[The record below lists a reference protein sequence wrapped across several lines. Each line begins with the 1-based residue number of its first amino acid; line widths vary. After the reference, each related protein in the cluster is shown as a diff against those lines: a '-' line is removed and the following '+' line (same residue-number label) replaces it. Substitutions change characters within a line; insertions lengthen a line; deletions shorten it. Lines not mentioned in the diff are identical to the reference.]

1 MNKKKTY
8 LDFGV
13 AMDELRKKAGV
24 SFDTMSFKIGIAQSY
39 LWGLANRRKANM
51 PKEELIEKIA
61 DYFQL
66 SPSYFYEWR
75 LRKFLDYIDNNREYL
90 DHCLRQAKRVD
101 RKPSAKPE
109 ETIEEFEES
118 EEAEEPEEKKIK
130 KSASK

>member
-1 MNKKKTY
+1 MNKSKTY

-39 LWGLANRRKANM
+39 LWGLANRRRANM

-61 DYFQL
+61 DYFSL

-75 LRKFLDYIDNNREYL
+75 LRKLLDFINENREFL
-90 DHCLRQAKRVD
+90 DHCLRQAKRLH
-101 RKPSAKPE
+101 RKVSDKPE
-109 ETIEEFEES
+109 ENLEEFEEL
-118 EEAEEPEEKKIK
+118 EEPEEEVQKKRGRI
-130 KSASK
+130 

>member
-1 MNKKKTY
+1 MNKSKTY

-39 LWGLANRRKANM
+39 LWGLANRRRANM

-61 DYFQL
+61 DYFHL

-75 LRKFLDYIDNNREYL
+75 LRKFLDFINENREFL
-90 DHCLRQAKRVD
+90 DHCLKQAKRLH
-101 RKPSAKPE
+101 KEPSEGPE
-109 ETIEEFEES
+109 ETIEEFEEL
-118 EEAEEPEEKKIK
+118 EEPKEKRGRI
-130 KSASK
+130 

>member
-1 MNKKKTY
+1 MDKSKTY

-39 LWGLANRRKANM
+39 LWGLANRRRANM

-61 DYFQL
+61 DYFHL

-75 LRKFLDYIDNNREYL
+75 LRKFLDFINENREFL
-90 DHCLRQAKRVD
+90 DHCLRQAKRID
-101 RKPSAKPE
+101 RKPSDKPE
-109 ETIEEFEES
+109 ETIEEFEEL
-118 EEAEEPEEKKIK
+118 EEPEEKIK
-130 KSASK
+130 KSASNE

>member
-1 MNKKKTY
+1 MDKSKTY

-61 DYFQL
+61 DYFHL

-75 LRKFLDYIDNNREYL
+75 LRKFLDYIDNNRDFL
-90 DHCLRQAKRVD
+90 DHCLRQAKRLH

-109 ETIEEFEES
+109 ETIEEFEEL
-118 EEAEEPEEKKIK
+118 EEPEEKIK
-130 KSASK
+130 KSADSK